1 MIVISSFCSGFVGP
15 RNAGRCSSSVV
26 TATAD
31 TPTAVSDAGRRADA
45 NNGAKQTD
53 VTNKVPKA
61 GLITAI
67 VSDGTAG
74 DTARQPK
81 LQSKIP

>member
-1 MIVISSFCSGFVGP
+1 ML
-15 RNAGRCSSSVV
+15 
-26 TATAD
+26 TAETVAD
-31 TPTAVSDAGRRADA
+31 RRADA

-61 GLITAI
+61 GLIIAI
-67 VSDGTAG
+67 VNDGTAG